1 MNVMVYVVFGMA
13 FLIWALYGIISAK
26 EGDM

>member
-1 MNVMVYVVFGMA
+1 MNPAFYVVFGIA
-13 FLIWALYGIISAK
+13 FLMWALYGIISAK

>member
-13 FLIWALYGIISAK
+13 FLVWALYGIAAHH
-26 EGDM
+26 EGDL